1 MCGGGGGG
9 KLEREHVER
18 INVRFEG
25 HRVLPWKSIFMRN
38 VCTVPQFPKQF
49 SVGDQMQK
57 RNIGKHAA
65 VDSTSEPR
73 MGTVWGVERWRE
85 GLEGCKET

>member
-1 MCGGGGGG
+1 MFGGGGGGGG
-9 KLEREHVER
+9 KLEREQVEH
-18 INVRFEG
+18 INIRFEG
-25 HRVLPWKSIFMRN
+25 HRVLPWKSIFIGI

-57 RNIGKHAA
+57 RNAGKLAA

-73 MGTVWGVERWRE
+73 MGTVWGVE
-85 GLEGCKET
+85 